1 MMKNIAIVL
10 ILLLPLVTLGQ
21 KSELSIFDALVAKTW
36 KAEGNWGDGSK
47 FIQEITMNYSL
58 DSTIVIVNSI
68 GFTDK
73 EQTTLGARNHGVRQF
88 DKESKSIK
96 FWEFDVFGG
105 LTEGVVFT
113 EGKNIL
119 YQYEYGDSHV
129 TEMWE
134 YVDASTYH
142 FKVGN
147 YEDGIWKQTYLSTQF
162 REVKKK

>member
-1 MMKNIAIVL
+1 MMKNMAIVL
-10 ILLLPLVTLGQ
+10 MFLLPLVTFGQ
-21 KSELSIFDALVAKTW
+21 KSELSIFDVLVAKTW
-36 KAEGNWGDGSK
+36 KAEGNWRDGSK
-47 FIQEITMNYSL
+47 FIQEITMDYSL
-58 DSTIVIVNSI
+58 DSTIIIVHTI
-68 GFTDK
+68 GFIDK

-88 DKESKSIK
+88 DKESKTIL

-105 LTEGVVFT
+105 LTKGVVFT
-113 EGKNIL
+113 EDKNIF
-119 YQYEYGDSHV
+119 YQYEYGGSTV